1 MNGMISLNGELL
13 LTRLE
18 ASILNI
24 ISAYAII
31 MIYMIW
37 RIAFGDWILSQEAPT
52 MIIITVLGVFAYML
66 AHFKYKSEH
75 DQLRN
80 QKKYF

>member
-1 MNGMISLNGELL
+1 MNGIISLNGELL

-31 MIYMIW
+31 MFYMIW
-37 RIAFGDWILSQEAPT
+37 RIAFGDWIFSQEAPT
-52 MIIITVLGVFAYML
+52 MVIITILGVFAFIL
-66 AHFKYKSEH
+66 AHLKYKSEH
-75 DQLRN
+75 DQLKN
-80 QKKYF
+80 

>member
-1 MNGMISLNGELL
+1 M
-13 LTRLE
+13 TRLE

-37 RIAFGDWILSQEAPT
+37 RIAFRDWTFIQEAPT
-52 MIIITVLGVFAYML
+52 MIIITVLGVFAYIL
-66 AHFKYKSEH
+66 AYFKYKSEH

-80 QKKYF
+80 QKKFF